1 MRCLLA
7 LEESCQRQLHVYIV
21 QAIALQSCGDVEDG
35 PHSLSQRGPAT
46 GDELQKAKTVIM
58 PVNVGNSTT
67 GHFGAFLRGKSLRK
81 GTWCVEDVG
90 RQTQKDTSSCGVF
103 ICKGVNRVQC

>member
-1 MRCLLA
+1 MYTLCKQLLY
-7 LEESCQRQLHVYIV
+7 SP
-21 QAIALQSCGDVEDG
+21 VEMLKTV
-35 PHSLSQRGPAT
+35 HTVSLSE
-46 GDELQKAKTVIM
+46 DELQKAKTVIM